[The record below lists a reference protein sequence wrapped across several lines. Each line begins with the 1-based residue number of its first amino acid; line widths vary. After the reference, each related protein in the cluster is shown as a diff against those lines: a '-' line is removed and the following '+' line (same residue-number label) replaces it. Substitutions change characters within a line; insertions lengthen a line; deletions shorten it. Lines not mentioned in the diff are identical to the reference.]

1 MFCKI
6 ESKNLWI
13 VVYIQVRLEPMTG
26 QWEKEGGL
34 RVLETGQIR
43 TQRKKERRWIKKR
56 KDAFHMAFNSHR

>member
-1 MFCKI
+1 
-6 ESKNLWI
+6 
-13 VVYIQVRLEPMTG
+13 MTG

-56 KDAFHMAFNSHR
+56 KPELVLFQSSECGKDKLHF

>member
-34 RVLETGQIR
+34 RVLETV
-43 TQRKKERRWIKKR
+43 QRDRETEGDGDEETRW
-56 KDAFHMAFNSHR
+56 NL